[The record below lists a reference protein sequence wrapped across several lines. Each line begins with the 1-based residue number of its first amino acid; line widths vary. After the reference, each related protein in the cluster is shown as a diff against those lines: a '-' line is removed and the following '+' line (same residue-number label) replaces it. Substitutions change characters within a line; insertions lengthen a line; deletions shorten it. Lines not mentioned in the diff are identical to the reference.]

1 MLKALMLA
9 EALVPVL
16 RDLQGQGCKAVRRS
30 MVQVSLTAGVMPSQE
45 HKSTLSVYHA
55 AKWASSMSTRSWKPK
70 TPTSPDH
77 QTMTS
82 SLALVWTMGETV
94 TLVDQ
99 KMTCLFFI
107 CKSRKSCLHQP
118 ATSQTSI
125 LQAKNRASPDSKTSP
140 VTRLARPMIDSE
152 WLALKHQRQTVTN
165 QRITLSR
172 TLSQTLSITALL
184 FSEKVSVHSSIST
197 RSRTKPRSCQ
207 HLAST

>member
-1 MLKALMLA
+1 MLA
-9 EALVPVL
+9 EASVPAL

-30 MVQVSLTAGVMPSQE
+30 TVQVSLTAGVMPSQE
-45 HKSTLSVYHA
+45 HKSTLSVSHA

-82 SLALVWTMGETV
+82 SPALVWTKGETV

-118 ATSQTSI
+118 ATSQTST
-125 LQAKNRASPDSKTSP
+125 LQAKNRASLDFKISP

-152 WLALKHQRQTVTN
+152 WLASKHQRQTVTN

-172 TLSQTLSITALL
+172 TLSRTLSITALL
-184 FSEKVSVHSSIST
+184 FSEKVSVHSSTST
-197 RSRTKPRSCQ
+197 GSRTKPRSCQ